1 MLTDKTYV
9 GNIMIVL
16 IKFTKYGDCV
26 IKIHRNFSFD
36 GKYIQVVELFV
47 RHRIL
52 KKMAWMKM
60 LNFSLEKMKKEK
72 KTYSMI

>member
-1 MLTDKTYV
+1 
-9 GNIMIVL
+9 
-16 IKFTKYGDCV
+16 V

-36 GKYIQVVELFV
+36 GEHIQLVELFV

-60 LNFSLEKMKKEK
+60 LNFLFEKMKKEK
-72 KTYSMI
+72 KLSPSYNTVYLMNQGDFTH